1 MRIPLKWAETFAAAS
16 PGDDFTSANA
26 LTTVIRQRH
35 NFYVLSIMKTTRL
48 IAYAAAGII
57 TGLLIE
63 NISLR
68 ARQKAGK
75 KARQVKKDVSEGIS
89 RLKTQ
94 MH

>member
-1 MRIPLKWAETFAAAS
+1 
-16 PGDDFTSANA
+16 
-26 LTTVIRQRH
+26 
-35 NFYVLSIMKTTRL
+35 MKTTRL